1 MYKTI
6 IAVVCSLTIAPV
18 VARAQDSTS
27 APTYLEFQVEHQ
39 ARLRFGQPPV
49 YPSQLRDA
57 RVNGQV
63 LVQYVI
69 DEKGAPQMESFKVL
83 KSSDAEFSESVRRAV
98 TKMSFYP
105 AEIAGKKVKQLV
117 QQPFLFVA
125 SK

>member
-1 MYKTI
+1 MHKI
-6 IAVVCSLTIAPV
+6 IVAVVLSLALSPV
-18 VARAQDSTS
+18 AVRAQDSTS
-27 APTYLEFQVEHQ
+27 ASTYLEFQVERQ
-39 ARLRFGQPPV
+39 ARLRIGQPPL

-69 DEKGAPQMESFKVL
+69 DERGAPQMESFKVL

-98 TKMSFYP
+98 TKMSFFP
-105 AEIAGKKVKQLV
+105 AEIGRKVKQLV
-117 QQPFLFVA
+117 QQPFTFVA